1 MLPFLQNANHLQ
13 VLDLCNNSIQSEGL
27 NLMFRALRNS
37 PIKMLNCKGCGIE
50 TIEIDSDHIPK
61 YLTDLDLKDN
71 KINADGCRGLAN
83 ALHQGDTTLST
94 LWLQNNRIDDEG
106 VEILVDVLQNN
117 TSLVNLDLREK
128 NDISNQGKISLLK
141 LVNDISSITATL
153 QSNHTLAYIAVG
165 KEFYVYMIRMMWKS
179 CSDSI
184 SVWLPISII

>member
-1 MLPFLQNANHLQ
+1 MCLCDGALNDQTISFFFRGLTTSSSIVELYLNENELSVAGVRSMLPFLQNANHLQ

-83 ALHQGDTTLST
+83 ALHQGDTTLTT
-94 LWLQNNRIDDEG
+94 LWLQTIGLTMKEWKFWSMSY
-106 VEILVDVLQNN
+106 N
-117 TSLVNLDLREK
+117 TTHR
-128 NDISNQGKISLLK
+128 
-141 LVNDISSITATL
+141 
-153 QSNHTLAYIAVG
+153 
-165 KEFYVYMIRMMWKS
+165 W
-179 CSDSI
+179 
-184 SVWLPISII
+184 